1 MQMVNKTI
9 KIYVTLVKYYPINE
23 SNIAYKCLRP
33 SLIIPTVYKNRETS
47 VFTLTNVIY
56 MTETIYN
63 DHHLQET
70 KIKY

>member
-1 MQMVNKTI
+1 MVNKAI
-9 KIYVTLVKYYPINE
+9 KIHVTLVKYYPINE
-23 SNIAYKCLRP
+23 SKIAYKCLEA
-33 SLIIPTVYKNRETS
+33 SLIIPTVYKNRERF

>member
-1 MQMVNKTI
+1 MVNKTI
-9 KIYVTLVKYYPINE
+9 KIDVTLVKYYPINE
-23 SNIAYKCLRP
+23 SNIAYKCLRA
-33 SLIIPTVYKNRETS
+33 SLIIPTVYKNGERF

>member
-1 MQMVNKTI
+1 M
-9 KIYVTLVKYYPINE
+9 KIDVTLVKYYPINE
-23 SNIAYKCLRP
+23 SYIANKCLRA
-33 SLIIPTVYKNRETS
+33 SLIIPTVYKNRERLE
-47 VFTLTNVIY
+47 FTLTNVIY

>member
-1 MQMVNKTI
+1 MVNKAI
-9 KIYVTLVKYYPINE
+9 KIYVTLVKYDPIDE
-23 SNIAYKCLRP
+23 SNIAYECLRA
-33 SLIIPTVYKNRETS
+33 SLIIPTVYKNWERL